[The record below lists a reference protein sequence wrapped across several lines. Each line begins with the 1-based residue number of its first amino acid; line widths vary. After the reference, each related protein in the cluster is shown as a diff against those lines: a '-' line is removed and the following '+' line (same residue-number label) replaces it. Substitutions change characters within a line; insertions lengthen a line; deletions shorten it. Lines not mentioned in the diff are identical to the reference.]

1 MTTDIFVQAMFYIGC
16 GAALVSALILWHD
29 RREARRYRNW
39 QELCRK
45 VNPYNQVTDVA
56 YREKVLRSWRDK
68 AR

>member
-1 MTTDIFVQAMFYIGC
+1 MSTDIFVQAMFYIGV

-39 QELCRK
+39 QERHPR
-45 VNPYNQVTDVA
+45 NTVTDVA
-56 YREKVLRSWRDK
+56 YREKVLRSWRDQ